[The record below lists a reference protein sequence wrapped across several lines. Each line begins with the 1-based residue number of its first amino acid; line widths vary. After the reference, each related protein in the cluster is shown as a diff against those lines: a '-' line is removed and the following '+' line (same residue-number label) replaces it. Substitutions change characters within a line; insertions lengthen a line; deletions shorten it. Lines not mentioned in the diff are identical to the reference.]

1 MITVKDIERMLFDW
15 APADLAAGWDNVG
28 LLVGDGERE
37 VHKILTSLDI
47 TESVVDEAIHKGAD
61 VIVSHHPVMNCA
73 WHPVQSVRM
82 DDRQGRIL
90 TKLVENRISAICM
103 HTNLDAAEGGVN
115 DILAQKLGLSDTE
128 YLNDEKIGR
137 VGTLNFELPLVE
149 FTRFVVKSLGCNGL
163 RYTSCGKPVHRVA
176 VGGGACGE
184 YIAQAVAL
192 GCDTFVTSDL
202 RYHDFLDTKELNLI
216 DAGHFPTEQV
226 IVPELCR
233 RLQAAFPAVSV
244 STSTSHQSEVIQYCI

>member
-1 MITVKDIERMLFDW
+1 MTTVRDVERFLYDW
-15 APADLAAGWDNVG
+15 APAGLAAEWDNVG
-28 LLVGDGERE
+28 LLVGDPERE
-37 VHKILTSLDI
+37 VRRILTTLDI
-47 TESVVDEAIHKGAD
+47 TEAVVEEAIGAGVD
-61 VIVSHHPVMNCA
+61 LIVSHHPVMNCA
-73 WHPVQSVRM
+73 WHSVQTLRT

-90 TKLVENRISAICM
+90 TKLVENHISAICM
-103 HTNLDAAEGGVN
+103 HTNLDAAKGGVN
-115 DILAQKLGLSDTE
+115 DILAKKLGLLDTE
-128 YLNDEKIGR
+128 YLNEEKIGR
-137 VGTLNFELPLVE
+137 VGTLKCELPLVE

-163 RYTSCGKPVHRVA
+163 RYTDCGKPVHRVA
-176 VGGGACGE
+176 VGGGACGD

-233 RLQAAFPAVSV
+233 RLQAAFSAASV
-244 STSTSHQSEVIQYCI
+244 STSTSHRCEVIQYCI